1 MKDAAGTRTSERA
14 NRREATGPKGE
25 GRDSPSTFPQYP
37 EYKDS
42 GVEWLGEVPAHWVV
56 GPLRWYATIQ
66 GGVAKGKSYSDD
78 TLTVDLPYLRVA
90 NVQDGHVDL
99 SSVNTVTVALSEVD
113 RYRLQPGDV
122 LMNEGGDNDKL
133 GRGTV
138 WQGEIADCLHQ
149 NHVFAIRPN
158 QYLLPYWLSM
168 FTRSSAAR
176 SYFYLYSKQST
187 NLASISSSNVMSCPL
202 PLPPT
207 AEQREILSFL
217 DNETARID
225 ALVEEQQRLIEL
237 LKEKRQAVISH
248 AVTKGLDPDVPMK
261 DSGVEWLGEVPAH
274 WRITRVKHIVHTVEQ
289 GWSPQ
294 CENSPVESES
304 EWGVLKV
311 GCVNHGR
318 FVSQENKKLPDNLSP
333 RLDLCIKADDVL
345 ISRAN
350 TRELVGSCAVP
361 AVSYPNLMLSDK
373 LFRLR
378 VRETVADPRFLAFFM
393 GAPQTRQQ
401 IELEATGASSS
412 MLNIGQSTVLEMPFP
427 CSPLEEQA
435 KIRDE
440 IIKQTWS
447 LLDLAG
453 QALELQKRLEERRSA
468 LISAAVTGKIDVR
481 GWQVG
486 QHAEQ
491 AEVLLAAEERAA
503 YVYGKEPSDEV

>member
-1 MKDAAGTRTSERA
+1 MQRGSE
-14 NRREATGPKGE
+14 GM
-25 GRDSPSTFPQYP
+25 SFPRYP

-42 GVEWLGEVPAHWVV
+42 GVEWLGEVPVHWVV

-78 TLTVDLPYLRVA
+78 TPTVDLPYLRVA

-99 SSVNTVTVALSEVD
+99 SSVNTVTVALSEVE

-138 WQGEIADCLHQ
+138 WEGEIADCLHQ

-207 AEQREILSFL
+207 AEQRQILSFL

-274 WRITRVKHIVHTVEQ
+274 WELKRLGDIVEFSQ
-289 GWSPQ
+289 GKAHEPFVDADG
-294 CENSPVESES
+294 EYI
-304 EWGVLKV
+304 
-311 GCVNHGR
+311 CVNSR
-318 FVSQENKKLPDNLSP
+318 FVSTNGSSVKRCTKNLTPANKG
-333 RLDLCIKADDVL
+333 DVL
-345 ISRAN
+345 MVMSDLPNGRALAR
-350 TRELVGSCAVP
+350 TFLVEQSDLYAV
-361 AVSYPNLMLSDK
+361 NQ
-373 LFRLR
+373 R
-378 VRETVADPRFLAFFM
+378 VCRIRPVAA
-393 GAPQTRQQ
+393 
-401 IELEATGASSS
+401 
-412 MLNIGQSTVLEMPFP
+412 
-427 CSPLEEQA
+427 SPLFLFYLLD
-435 KIRDE
+435 RHP
-440 IIKQTWS
+440 S
-447 LLDLAG
+447 LLFKDDGFNQTHLSG
-453 QALELQKRLEERRSA
+453 GDFTQLRLYLPPENEQSEIVKHLVSHTYQVDGLLVESHENIALLKERRSA

-481 GWQVG
+481 GWQPPAG
-486 QHAEQ
+486 STATTEATRAEM
-491 AEVLLAAEERAA
+491 V
-503 YVYGKEPSDEV
+503 

>member
-25 GRDSPSTFPQYP
+25 GRDSPSTFPKYP

-66 GGVAKGKSYSDD
+66 GGVAKGKSYSND
-78 TLTVDLPYLRVA
+78 TPTVDLPYLRVA

-113 RYRLQPGDV
+113 RYRLQVGDV

-207 AEQREILSFL
+207 AEQRQILSFL

-225 ALVEEQQRLIEL
+225 ALVAEQQRLIEL

-248 AVTKGLDPDVPMK
+248 AVTKGLDSDVPMK

-274 WRITRVKHIVHTVEQ
+274 WEVNRLKFVATIVDCKNRTPEYIDGGEYLVVRTSNVKNQ
-289 GWSPQ
+289 
-294 CENSPVESES
+294 
-304 EWGVLKV
+304 
-311 GCVNHGR
+311 
-318 FVSQENKKLPDNLSP
+318 FLS
-333 RLDLCIKADDVL
+333 LD
-345 ISRAN
+345 
-350 TRELVGSCAVP
+350 G
-361 AVSYPNLMLSDK
+361 
-373 LFRLR
+373 
-378 VRETVADPRFLAFFM
+378 
-393 GAPQTRQQ
+393 
-401 IELEATGASSS
+401 
-412 MLNIGQSTVLEMPFP
+412 
-427 CSPLEEQA
+427 
-435 KIRDE
+435 
-440 IIKQTWS
+440 
-447 LLDLAG
+447 
-453 QALELQKRLEERRSA
+453 
-468 LISAAVTGKIDVR
+468 
-481 GWQVG
+481 
-486 QHAEQ
+486 
-491 AEVLLAAEERAA
+491 
-503 YVYGKEPSDEV
+503 